1 MSIELIDRS
10 IVKGFKSFCEV
21 VRVNSSQLIGTNVV
35 AVVVH
40 RSSNGQVS
48 LQYRWQRNQEDK
60 SDAIDTIG

>member
-10 IVKGFKSFCEV
+10 TVKGFKGFCEV

-35 AVVVH
+35 AVVVDH
-40 RSSNGQVS
+40 SSNGQVS
-48 LQYRWQRNQEDK
+48 LQFRWQRNKGDK